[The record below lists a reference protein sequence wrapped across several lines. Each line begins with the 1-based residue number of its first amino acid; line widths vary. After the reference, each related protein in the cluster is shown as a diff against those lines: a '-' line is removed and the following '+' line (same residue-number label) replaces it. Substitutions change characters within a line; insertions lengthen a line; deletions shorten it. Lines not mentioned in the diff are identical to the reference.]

1 MRLALLSLVA
11 LATVALTACDSGD
24 AIDPPTPADVAG
36 VYAFEAF
43 RFQPTSTALAGVS
56 VLDTLVAAESFI
68 ELLDS
73 GQATLRFRRVGGT
86 TRFVAADFEVRRQQ
100 IRLTFQGGNEDT
112 LGRLVLPNVL
122 TFDRGDGGVL
132 TLSESFTANLEAY
145 DATRYGGF
153 TAIPGTLTLR
163 VRTSSASL

>member
-1 MRLALLSLVA
+1 MRFVLLFAV
-11 LATVALTACDSGD
+11 TVAAAAFSACDSGD
-24 AIDPPTPADVAG
+24 AIDSPTPADVAG
-36 VYAFEAF
+36 VYAFEVF

-73 GQATLRFRRVGGT
+73 GQATLRFRREGGT
-86 TRFVAADFEVRRQQ
+86 TRFVPADFDVRRDQV
-100 IRLTFQGGNEDT
+100 RLTFQGGNEAT
-112 LGRLVLPNVL
+112 LGRLVLPGVL
-122 TFDRGDGGVL
+122 VFDRGDNGAL
-132 TLSESFTANLEAY
+132 TLSETFTANLEAY

-163 VRTSSASL
+163 VRTATP